1 MKRSLSRILAI
12 VIPVLLAACG
22 GGGGGGTGSLPADV
36 RPPVQLPPFELARTE
51 PPVPAPS
58 AEQVIAEHLAGPLEQ
73 NESPGILAAVVDANG
88 VVGAAA
94 AGVRGQGSPEP
105 FRTTD
110 LVRINSNTKAMT
122 ATMLA
127 TLVADRSFPNGW
139 RTTIADVFPELRG
152 EIHADYH
159 DVELDQLLRM
169 TSGIKRDA
177 EDWNDPDHLAIP
189 DIKDRRLAVLR
200 DNLEEPRAGLPGEY
214 LYSNFGYMIAGAM
227 AERLTGK
234 SWEVLM
240 QERLFE
246 PLGITTAGF
255 GAPSTPGN
263 VDQPWGHY
271 RDRDGNWVATQMDLP
286 PQIGP
291 AGTVHISVEDWA
303 RFIALW
309 FPTRTPAILD
319 RATLDMLATAR
330 SHGYAAGWGVWTRN
344 GVTYL
349 AHSGANFVWNSN
361 LVVDPAG
368 GTAWLVAINRGDVD
382 DGVLR
387 NAIVNNLVGDT
398 ARISRRDMTQP
409 DFAARIATVLALNPS
424 FLNSDVLLLS
434 DGTTRTMGKVSCD
447 AGHCELNDQRTTA
460 AAFLY
465 ADGLQ
470 YMETRRGVDLAQG
483 YQQLGGWLSQSA
495 FGVYSGVSAAG
506 TPGTAEYLQE
516 TTVHSYS
523 VGVPSNTNPSIGSAS
538 WEGIVVGADISH
550 AGTTGNVVRGDAR
563 LAVDFAA
570 AQIDVTFENIEDLTA
585 NTRHPSIAWTD
596 LPLMAGGFRSD
607 TIEGR
612 FYGQD
617 HEEVGGIFNRNN
629 LHGAFGATRQ

>member
-1 MKRSLSRILAI
+1 
-12 VIPVLLAACG
+12 
-22 GGGGGGTGSLPADV
+22 
-36 RPPVQLPPFELARTE
+36 
-51 PPVPAPS
+51 
-58 AEQVIAEHLAGPLEQ
+58 
-73 NESPGILAAVVDANG
+73 
-88 VVGAAA
+88 
-94 AGVRGQGSPEP
+94 
-105 FRTTD
+105 
-110 LVRINSNTKAMT
+110 
-122 ATMLA
+122 MLA
-127 TLVADRSFPNGW
+127 TLVADRTFPNGW

-152 EIHADYH
+152 QIHADYY

-169 TSGIKRDA
+169 TSGIKGYA
-177 EDWNDPDHLAIP
+177 EDRNDPDHLAIP
-189 DIKDRRLAVLR
+189 DIKERRYTVLR
-200 DNLEEPRAGLPGEY
+200 DNLQEPQAGLPGEY
-214 LYSNFGYMIAGAM
+214 IYSSFGYMIAGAM

-263 VDQPWGHY
+263 IDQPWGHY
-271 RDRDGNWVATQMDLP
+271 RDRNGNWVATQRDTPL
-286 PQIGP
+286 QVGP
-291 AGTVHISVEDWA
+291 AGTMHISVEDWA
-303 RFIALW
+303 KFIALW
-309 FPTRTPAILD
+309 FPTRTPEILD
-319 RATLDMLATAR
+319 RATLDFLATAR
-330 SHGYAAGWGVWTRN
+330 SHGYAAGWGVRTRN

-349 AHSGANFVWNSN
+349 SHSGANSVWISR
-361 LVVDPAG
+361 LDIDPAG
-368 GTAWLVAINRGDVD
+368 GKAWLVAINGRNRD
-382 DGVLR
+382 DDALR
-387 NAIVNNLVGDT
+387 NAIVNNLFDDT
-398 ARISRRDMTQP
+398 ARISRKDMTEP
-409 DFAARIATVLALNPS
+409 DFVARIATVLALNPS
-424 FLNSDVLLLS
+424 FLNSDVLVLS
-434 DGTTRTMGKVSCD
+434 DDTTRTMGKISCD
-447 AGHCELNDQRTTA
+447 GGHCELNDQRTTA
-460 AAFLY
+460 AAFLF

-495 FGVYSGVSAAG
+495 FGVYSGVRAAG
-506 TPGTAEYLQE
+506 TPGTAEYVQE

-550 AGTTGNVVRGDAR
+550 AGTTGNVVRGDASVT
-563 LAVDFAA
+563 VDFAA
-570 AQIDVTFENIEDLTA
+570 AQIDVTFGNIEDLSA
-585 NTRHPSIAWTD
+585 NTRHPDIIWTD

>member
-12 VIPVLLAACG
+12 AVPALLAACG

-36 RPPVQLPPFELARTE
+36 RPPVELPPFELAGTE
-51 PPVPAPS
+51 PPSPTPS
-58 AEQVIAEHLAGPLEQ
+58 AEQVIAEHLAGPIEQ
-73 NESPGILAAVVDANG
+73 GRSPGILAAVVDANG

-94 AGVRGQGSPEP
+94 AGVRRQGSPEP

-127 TLVADRSFPNGW
+127 TLVADRTFPNGW

-177 EDWNDPDHLAIP
+177 DDWNDPDHLAIP
-189 DIKDRRLAVLR
+189 DIKDRRYALLQ
-200 DNLEEPRAGLPGEY
+200 DNLQEPRAGLPGEY
-214 LYSNFGYMIAGAM
+214 LYSNLGYMIAGAM

-246 PLGITTAGF
+246 PLGITTGGF

-263 VDQPWGHY
+263 VDQPWSHY
-271 RDRDGNWVATQMDLP
+271 RDRDGNWVATQRDLP

-330 SHGYAAGWGVWTRN
+330 SHRYAAGWAVWRRD

-349 AHSGANFVWNSN
+349 AHDGQSWWHSR
-361 LVVDPAG
+361 LVIDTAG
-368 GTAWLVAINRGDVD
+368 GKAWLVAINGWSRD
-382 DGVLR
+382 DDALR
-387 NAIVNNLVGDT
+387 STVVNNIFDDT
-398 ARISRRDMTQP
+398 ARISRKDMAGP
-409 DFAARIATVLALNPS
+409 DFAARIAAVLASNPS
-424 FLNSDVLLLS
+424 FLNSDVLVLS
-434 DGTTRTMGKVSCD
+434 DGETRTMGKISCD
-447 AGHCELNDQRTTA
+447 GGHCELNDQRTTA

-470 YMETRRGVDLAQG
+470 YMETRRGVDLTQG
-483 YQQLGGWLSQSA
+483 HQQFGGWLSRSA
-495 FGVYSGVSAAG
+495 FGVYSGVRAAG
-506 TPGTAEYLQE
+506 TPGTAEYLHE

-550 AGTTGNVVRGDAR
+550 AGTTGNFVRGDAS

-570 AQIDVTFENIEDLTA
+570 TQIDVTFENIEDLSA
-585 NTRHPSIAWTD
+585 NTRHPDITWTD

-617 HEEVGGIFNRNN
+617 HGEVGGVFNRDN